1 MMKLQKPPLIRETSV
16 NMSAWSRIK
25 DYVSTKN
32 SVDLYSSVIVEDDL
46 KSKLNVIS
54 EAIINRKN
62 NNSFYRNILI

>member
-25 DYVSTKN
+25 DYLSTKN
-32 SVDLYSSVIVEDDL
+32 SVDLYSNVIVEDDL

>member
-1 MMKLQKPPLIRETSV
+1 
-16 NMSAWSRIK
+16 MSAWSRIK